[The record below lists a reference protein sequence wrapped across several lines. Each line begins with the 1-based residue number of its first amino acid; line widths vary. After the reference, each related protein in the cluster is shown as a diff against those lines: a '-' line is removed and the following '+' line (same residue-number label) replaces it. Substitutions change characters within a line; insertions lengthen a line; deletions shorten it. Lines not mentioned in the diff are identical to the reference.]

1 MDNGTQQTETA
12 AKPAKRQYA
21 KPTERL
27 EAAALLIGAGMP
39 VAQAAKQ
46 LGYSETGTQKLKERI
61 KEKGLDRFLTEKR
74 VKTATKVVDTFMK
87 GQPVGREYKRDKAGR
102 IEKDEVGNP
111 VVLEPGIYPKDSTI
125 KDCAMSVLDREYPK
139 KVEGGGGDT
148 ITFTKIDLSVYQMVP
163 VTHNSPILDATAS
176 GNVVDK

>member
-1 MDNGTQQTETA
+1 MDNGTQQAKTV
-12 AKPAKRQYA
+12 AKPTKRQYA

-27 EAAALLIGAGMP
+27 TAAAALMSAGMDKKK
-39 VAQAAKQ
+39 ALET
-46 LGYSETGTQKLKERI
+46 LGYSPNSINGINQRI
-61 KEKGLDRFLTEKR
+61 KEKGLDKFLTEKR

-87 GQPVGREYKRDKAGR
+87 GQPVGREYKRDKAGK

-111 VVLEPGIYPKDSTI
+111 VILEPGIYPKDSTI

-148 ITFTKIDLSVYQMVP
+148 ITFTKIDLSVYQIAP
-163 VTHNSPILDATAS
+163 TTHNPSVLEVVAS